1 MLSSMAERKQQRMS
15 RTAVLKLVRTFDYL
29 RAVLVLAAFGG
40 PPHMRRVFPTCR
52 PWHARTHDRLWLQLV
67 AHSGAPSELP
77 FEIAQTP
84 TGVASVPFLW
94 CRGRMLA
101 VPTVNQNSAIVAKFR
116 RPTQSGSLP
125 MLGTIALCWFRSWS
139 APVALA

>member
-52 PWHARTHDRLWLQLV
+52 PWPARTHDRLWLRLF

-94 CRGRMLA
+94 WSIKTPLSLQSSDDRSNPAACRCWESLHYAGSGPGRPLLRSPRVCLSSLA
-101 VPTVNQNSAIVAKFR
+101 
-116 RPTQSGSLP
+116 
-125 MLGTIALCWFRSWS
+125 
-139 APVALA
+139 